1 MIFRTTRI
9 KDAKRNFQ
17 ILPRVTNCLLLAAFL
32 FLIASCGDKIP
43 EVSTFSKEEILPSIE
58 AEGFDMLISDSTVI
72 RYKLQAPKLIRH
84 DDIKEPFTEFPKGV
98 RIEKYDA
105 KMKVIS
111 IITALY
117 AKNFAN
123 DDRWEAKNNV
133 VAVNLNG
140 DTLKTEYLVW
150 DTKKEKIYSDQ
161 FVRIIRANNNL
172 NLTGTGIT
180 ANLDFTD
187 YLFYKPIG
195 GWDFEVDK

>member
-1 MIFRTTRI
+1 MAFGTTST
-9 KDAKRNFQ
+9 KNAKRNFQ
-17 ILPRVTNCLLLAAFL
+17 RFLRVTNYLLLNAFI
-32 FLIASCGDKIP
+32 FLIASCGKTP
-43 EVSTFSKEEILPSIE
+43 EVTSFSKEEILPSIE
-58 AEGFDMLISDSTVI
+58 AEDFEMLISDSTVI
-72 RYKLQAPKLIRH
+72 RYKLQAAKLIRH
-84 DDIKEPFTEFPKGV
+84 DNLKEPFTEFPQGV

-111 IITALY
+111 IITASY

-161 FVRIIRANNNL
+161 FVRIIRDNI

-180 ANLDFTD
+180 ANQDFTD
-187 YLFYKPIG
+187 YVFTKPSGLIYV
-195 GWDFEVDK
+195 EVDE

>member
-1 MIFRTTRI
+1 MIFRITCI
-9 KDAKRNFQ
+9 KNAKRNFHTFN
-17 ILPRVTNCLLLAAFL
+17 RVTNCVLLVAFL
-32 FLIASCGDKIP
+32 FLMASCGGKLP

-58 AEGFDMLISDSTVI
+58 AEGFEMLISDSTVI
-72 RYKLQAPKLIRH
+72 RYKLQANKLIRH
-84 DDIKEPFTEFPKGV
+84 DDPKEPFTEFPQGV

-105 KMKVIS
+105 RMKVIS
-111 IITALY
+111 IITASY
-117 AKNFAN
+117 AKNFSN

-161 FVRIIRANNNL
+161 FVRIIRASNNL

-180 ANLDFTD
+180 ANQDFTD
-187 YLFYKPIG
+187 YLFYKPSG
-195 GWDFEVDK
+195 GWDLEVDK